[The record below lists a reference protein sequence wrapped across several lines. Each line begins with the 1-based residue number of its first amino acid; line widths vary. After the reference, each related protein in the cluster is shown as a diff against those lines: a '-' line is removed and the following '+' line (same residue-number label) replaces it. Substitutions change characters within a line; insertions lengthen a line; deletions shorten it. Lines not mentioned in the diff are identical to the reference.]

1 MAEGGATEMATSLE
15 TCADQIPP
23 ALQELMTSH
32 DNMLQIA
39 KYCKDAY
46 ATEDQATVFGQTKQY
61 TNDALLNVA
70 YHVHKVSLHLTQYL
84 ELQSRE
90 LEQLDVRVHHLNN
103 RLTLSKDVVARN
115 SFQQPEA
122 LKAYTTSDKV
132 TKLEGCD
139 AAAPLPRY
147 EREAINLSLY
157 DDLGTTGG
165 QTMRSTSSLSIPS
178 VTASPPPPAGGP
190 PKPTE
195 AHPPPPKTPRPAGEA
210 NPPPPA
216 GHPPPPA
223 GPPPGSTP
231 GGAPPPPP
239 R

>member
-1 MAEGGATEMATSLE
+1 MATSLE

-23 ALQELMTSH
+23 ALQELMTIH

-103 RLTLSKDVVARN
+103 VRVESLCLT
-115 SFQQPEA
+115 
-122 LKAYTTSDKV
+122 
-132 TKLEGCD
+132 
-139 AAAPLPRY
+139 PLFCPWDIS
-147 EREAINLSLY
+147 AIN
-157 DDLGTTGG
+157 
-165 QTMRSTSSLSIPS
+165 
-178 VTASPPPPAGGP
+178 
-190 PKPTE
+190 
-195 AHPPPPKTPRPAGEA
+195 GEMFK
-210 NPPPPA
+210 
-216 GHPPPPA
+216 
-223 GPPPGSTP
+223 
-231 GGAPPPPP
+231 